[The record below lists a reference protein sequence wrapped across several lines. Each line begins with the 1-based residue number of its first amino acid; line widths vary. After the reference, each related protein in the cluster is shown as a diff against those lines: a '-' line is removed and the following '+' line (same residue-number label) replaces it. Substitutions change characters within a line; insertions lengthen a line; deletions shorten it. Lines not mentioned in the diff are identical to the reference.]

1 MLRFI
6 FGVVFAGVFAA
17 LPAQA
22 QLTDRSATITTTAAT
37 VIPAAGGAKRTFI
50 MLYNHGAVTVYC
62 RWGAAAVSAAAGTF
76 GLIGPGG
83 NMILT
88 QPQTVPGDYLS
99 CITGSSTAV
108 LTVQTIP

>member
-1 MLRFI
+1 MLRLI
-6 FGVVFAGVFAA
+6 VAILLLAA
-17 LPAQA
+17 WPAQA

-37 VIPAAGGAKRTFI
+37 IIPATGGAKRTWI
-50 MLYNHGAVTVYC
+50 MLYNHGSVTVYC
-62 RWGAAAVSAAAGTF
+62 RWGAVAVSAAAGTF

-83 NMILT
+83 NLLLAA
-88 QPQTVPGDYLS
+88 PQTVPGDYLS